1 MKHLT
6 ILFSVFLGL
15 IFCGGFIPLA
25 MAADPPPEFHIY
37 SDGTVEIRSGT
48 VESLY
53 AANYYGII
61 VWGLTWSAMA
71 DYYTKLE
78 AADGTPIKPEEIKEG
93 HLLDIRGKQ
102 ATKKKEFIDALFIRD
117 VSIRPTGTFTV
128 TILAT
133 TSPVSVPQTFS
144 KPAQTPSLF
153 VVLPPPIPLQTNGL
167 LTASLYA
174 GMRGREVIALQ
185 RFLQKN
191 GWGIPDDG
199 PVTGYFGK
207 VTERA
212 VINFQKAN
220 NLEPVGFVG
229 PRTRALINSL
239 LQK

>member
-1 MKHLT
+1 
-6 ILFSVFLGL
+6 
-15 IFCGGFIPLA
+15 
-25 MAADPPPEFHIY
+25 
-37 SDGTVEIRSGT
+37 
-48 VESLY
+48 
-53 AANYYGII
+53 
-61 VWGLTWSAMA
+61 
-71 DYYTKLE
+71 
-78 AADGTPIKPEEIKEG
+78 
-93 HLLDIRGKQ
+93 
-102 ATKKKEFIDALFIRD
+102 
-117 VSIRPTGTFTV
+117 
-128 TILAT
+128 LAT

-144 KPAQTPSLF
+144 KPAQTPPLLVGS
-153 VVLPPPIPLQTNGL
+153 PPPVPLQTKGL

-212 VINFQKAN
+212 IINFQKAS